1 MNTQMTA
8 MSVVNAEVV
17 QAALSNILVGLMDR
31 TMMPMAR
38 VSDAKQRIVRL
49 INQIGGQSTNS
60 SDGSAER

>member
-8 MSVVNAEVV
+8 MSMVNAEVV

-31 TMMPMAR
+31 TMMPMVR

-49 INQIGGQSTNS
+49 MNQIDGQSTNS